1 LSNTF
6 SLKNF
11 SLFFFF
17 LIILSVCVFTFHYLY
32 TQLHP
37 HIINEKGE
45 LNIFQVTNEFGP
57 YIKSIIEDPTPKL
70 RLFSVDLYSA
80 RRPVLPYYI
89 LFVWTYFTKNFLIVI
104 LIKNLIFGIILFF
117 SIKNYKDNIF
127 FISICLFLI
136 FYNPHNIFTT
146 IDFGQEE
153 GYLNYLIIILF
164 FSLISEFKFKP
175 FMAGI
180 LLSIIFF
187 TKGSMFIL
195 TFFVGLFYI
204 FFENRYKYIPL
215 IFIIISNLI
224 WGAYNYKLNENF
236 AFGPKGS
243 AFNTLNLANVYQ
255 KNFIKTYPQI
265 RPDINYPEIEA
276 YLKEKNINNEKEL
289 NDILMKKSLSF
300 IINNPKDVIIGL
312 VKKAYVVTLSPF
324 KDAQFPDDNG
334 NVSNPIRYSNF
345 PNKIIFNLSIY
356 ILIISL
362 FRKKFTSINKI
373 DLYYLVI
380 ILTYLFP
387 YMVAFVY
394 PKHCTSL
401 YILSHLYVFLYL
413 LKTKNLKIIKKIQSF
428 IR

>member
-1 LSNTF
+1 M
-6 SLKNF
+6 
-11 SLFFFF
+11 FF
-17 LIILSVCVFTFHYLY
+17 
-32 TQLHP
+32 
-37 HIINEKGE
+37 
-45 LNIFQVTNEFGP
+45 
-57 YIKSIIEDPTPKL
+57 
-70 RLFSVDLYSA
+70 
-80 RRPVLPYYI
+80 
-89 LFVWTYFTKNFLIVI
+89 
-104 LIKNLIFGIILFF
+104 FF
-117 SIKNYKDNIF
+117 SIKNYKNNIF

-164 FSLISEFKFKP
+164 FTLISEFKFKP
-175 FMAGI
+175 FMVGI

-224 WGAYNYKLNENF
+224 WGAYNYKLNGNF

-312 VKKAYVVTLSPF
+312 VKKVYVVTLSPF

-334 NVSNPIRYSNF
+334 NVNNPIRYSNF